1 MHRLSKWC
9 QRPVFGRAGSSV
21 PQRREKKW
29 TEATRK
35 CSRSCE
41 FICHVEAVVA
51 SDITARRYWTEICC
65 TCRNLL
71 YGVVIIYTCAFP
83 K

>member
-9 QRPVFGRAGSSV
+9 QRPVCGGAGSRV
-21 PQRREKKW
+21 TQRREKKW

-41 FICHVEAVVA
+41 FSCHVEAVVA
-51 SDITARRYWTEICC
+51 SDITVRGTLD
-65 TCRNLL
+65 RNLP
-71 YGVVIIYTCAFP
+71 YV
-83 K
+83 